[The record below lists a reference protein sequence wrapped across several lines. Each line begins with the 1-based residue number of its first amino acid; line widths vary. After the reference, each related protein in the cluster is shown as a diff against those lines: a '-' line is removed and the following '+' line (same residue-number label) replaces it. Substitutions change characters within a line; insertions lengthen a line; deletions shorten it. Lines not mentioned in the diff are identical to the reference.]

1 MQSLTC
7 VYYIVVEFFW
17 WGLEGLDENKG
28 ELCSYNHEN
37 FFGGV
42 WKDLMRLKVNY
53 VITTMRKPH
62 KNDYN
67 HQCDQPSSVTCLIP
81 IHSVLEQVF

>member
-1 MQSLTC
+1 MRIK
-7 VYYIVVEFFW
+7 VNYVVITMRI
-17 WGLEGLDENKG
+17 
-28 ELCSYNHEN
+28 

-42 WKDLMRLKVNY
+42 WKGLMRLKVNY

-62 KNDYN
+62 KNDDN